1 LSFINIIDSDWLGFQ
16 GFTLAGHLMALFLR
30 TDFYWQEQV
39 SKYQHLPTHM
49 QMLCQSN
56 YVPMPL
62 KRFFATWLTW
72 ALNALFLLG
81 CSVGFSEPLTPQ
93 ALMHAQVTE
102 WAKKIQLFGGASFS
116 FAPMDP
122 RLKVQACERPL
133 DMDMPFASKET
144 VRVRCQT
151 GTPWQLYIRLLPAN
165 SLPETTA
172 VKPADAKEIS
182 HKQVVVGKLLLRRGT
197 VLTADMLSEI
207 EYSAQGLDPQAVSSI
222 RDLENA
228 EIIRDMPAG
237 TPLRSH
243 DVRRAVLVKQGQS
256 VLLTVTQGN
265 GFSITARVD
274 ALQDGKMGE
283 QIRLKNPES
292 GRILS
297 GVVTGPSAAKGI

>member
-1 LSFINIIDSDWLGFQ
+1 
-16 GFTLAGHLMALFLR
+16 
-30 TDFYWQEQV
+30 
-39 SKYQHLPTHM
+39 
-49 QMLCQSN
+49 
-56 YVPMPL
+56 
-62 KRFFATWLTW
+62 
-72 ALNALFLLG
+72 
-81 CSVGFSEPLTPQ
+81 
-93 ALMHAQVTE
+93 
-102 WAKKIQLFGGASFS
+102 
-116 FAPMDP
+116 MD
-122 RLKVQACERPL
+122 L
-133 DMDMPFASKET
+133 PFASKET

-151 GTPWQLYIRLLPAN
+151 DKPWQLYIRLLPA
-165 SLPETTA
+165 SSVPEATA
-172 VKPADAKEIS
+172 VKPTDAKEIS

-197 VLTADMLSEI
+197 LLTADMLSEI

>member
-1 LSFINIIDSDWLGFQ
+1 
-16 GFTLAGHLMALFLR
+16 MALFLR
-30 TDFYWQEQV
+30 AIFYWQEQV
-39 SKYQHLPTHM
+39 SKFQHLSSYM
-49 QMLCQSN
+49 QMLCQKNKGSTPFN
-56 YVPMPL
+56 
-62 KRFFATWLTW
+62 RFKTFSLVWLVS
-72 ALNALFLLG
+72 ALLFLSGSFAYAETL
-81 CSVGFSEPLTPQ
+81 SPQ
-93 ALMHAQVTE
+93 IQMQAQVSQWVKQTQ
-102 WAKKIQLFGGASFS
+102 QLSDSQFS
-116 FAPMDP
+116 FAPIDA
-122 RLKVQACERPL
+122 RLKVQACDRPL
-133 DMDMPFASKET
+133 EMDLPFASKET
-144 VRVRCQT
+144 VRVRCQSEK
-151 GTPWQLYIRLLPAN
+151 PWQLYVRIVLTSSSTITPIAH
-165 SLPETTA
+165 PT
-172 VKPADAKEIS
+172 DAKEIGR
-182 HKQVVVGKLLLRRGT
+182 KQVVVGKLLLRRGT
-197 VLTADMLSEI
+197 LLTADMLSEM

-297 GVVTGPSAAKGI
+297 GIVTGPNAAKGI

>member
-1 LSFINIIDSDWLGFQ
+1 
-16 GFTLAGHLMALFLR
+16 MALFLR
-30 TDFYWQEQV
+30 AIFHWQEQV
-39 SKYQHLPTHM
+39 SKFQHLSSYM
-49 QMLCQSN
+49 QMLCQKNKGSTPFN
-56 YVPMPL
+56 
-62 KRFFATWLTW
+62 RFKTFSLVWLVS
-72 ALNALFLLG
+72 ALLFLSGSFAYAETL
-81 CSVGFSEPLTPQ
+81 SPQ
-93 ALMHAQVTE
+93 IQMQAQVSQWVKQTQ
-102 WAKKIQLFGGASFS
+102 QLSDSQFS
-116 FAPMDP
+116 FAPIDA
-122 RLKVQACERPL
+122 RLKVQACDRPL
-133 DMDMPFASKET
+133 EMDLPFASKET
-144 VRVRCQT
+144 VRVRCQSEK
-151 GTPWQLYIRLLPAN
+151 PWQLYVRIVLTSSSTITPIAH
-165 SLPETTA
+165 PT
-172 VKPADAKEIS
+172 DAKEIGR
-182 HKQVVVGKLLLRRGT
+182 KQVVVGKLLLRRGT
-197 VLTADMLSEI
+197 LLTADMLSEM

-297 GVVTGPSAAKGI
+297 GIVTGPNAAKGI

>member
-1 LSFINIIDSDWLGFQ
+1 
-16 GFTLAGHLMALFLR
+16 MALFLR
-30 TDFYWQEQV
+30 TVFHWQDQV
-39 SKYQHLPTHM
+39 SKYQHLPTYM

-62 KRFFATWLTW
+62 KRYYALHLTW
-72 ALNALFLLG
+72 EVLALLLLA
-81 CSVGFSEPLTPQ
+81 CSVGFAQPLTPQ
-93 ALMHAQVTE
+93 VQMQAQVTE
-102 WAKKIQLFGGASFS
+102 WAKKTQLFGGAQFS
-116 FAPMDP
+116 FATMDS
-122 RLKVQACERPL
+122 RLKVQACARPL
-133 DMDMPFASKET
+133 EMDLPFASKET
-144 VRVRCQT
+144 VRVRCQAEK
-151 GTPWQLYIRLLPAN
+151 PWQLYIRLLPAS
-165 SLPETTA
+165 SLPEAVA
-172 VKPADAKEIS
+172 VKSADAKEIS

-197 VLTADMLSEI
+197 LLTADMLSEI

-237 TPLRSH
+237 TPLRGH

>member
-1 LSFINIIDSDWLGFQ
+1 
-16 GFTLAGHLMALFLR
+16 MALFLR
-30 TDFYWQEQV
+30 TSINWQEQV
-39 SKYQHLPTHM
+39 SKYQHLSTYT

-56 YVPMPL
+56 YVPMRL
-62 KRFFATWLTW
+62 KRIFPTGLIW
-72 ALNALFLLG
+72 ALNALIFLG

-93 ALMHAQVTE
+93 AQMHAQVTE
-102 WAKKIQLFGGASFS
+102 WANKTQLLGGTPFS
-116 FAPMDP
+116 FAPMDS

-133 DMDMPFASKET
+133 EMDLPFASKET

-151 GTPWQLYIRLLPAN
+151 DKPWQLYVRLLPAS
-165 SLPETTA
+165 SLPEA
-172 VKPADAKEIS
+172 VGGKPADAKEITR
-182 HKQVVVGKLLLRRGT
+182 KQVVVGKLLLRRGT
-197 VLTADMLSEI
+197 LLTADMLSEI
-207 EYSAQGLDPQAVSSI
+207 DYSSQGLDPQAVSSI

-265 GFSITARVD
+265 GFSITARGD
-274 ALQDGKMGE
+274 ALQGGKMGE

>member
-1 LSFINIIDSDWLGFQ
+1 
-16 GFTLAGHLMALFLR
+16 MALFLR
-30 TDFYWQEQV
+30 TSIHWQEQV
-39 SKYQHLPTHM
+39 SKYQHLPTYM

-56 YVPMPL
+56 YVLMPL
-62 KRFFATWLTW
+62 RRFSRHCLTW
-72 ALNALFLLG
+72 ALNGLFLLG
-81 CSVGFSEPLTPQ
+81 CSVGFSEPLTTQ
-93 ALMHAQVTE
+93 AQMQAQVTE
-102 WAKKIQLFGGASFS
+102 WAKKTQLLGGTPFS
-116 FAPMDP
+116 FAPMDS
-122 RLKVQACERPL
+122 RLKIQACERPL
-133 DMDMPFASKET
+133 EMDLPFASKET

-151 GTPWQLYIRLLPAN
+151 DKPWQLYIRLLPA
-165 SLPETTA
+165 SSVPEATP
-172 VKPADAKEIS
+172 VKVADAKEIS
-182 HKQVVVGKLLLRRGT
+182 HKQVVVGNLLLRRGT
-197 VLTADMLSEI
+197 LLTADMLSEI

-243 DVRRAVLVKQGQS
+243 DVRRAVLVKRGQS

>member
-1 LSFINIIDSDWLGFQ
+1 
-16 GFTLAGHLMALFLR
+16 MALFLR
-30 TDFYWQEQV
+30 TGFYWQEQV
-39 SKYQHLPTHM
+39 SKYQHLPSYM
-49 QMLCQSN
+49 QMLCQTTK
-56 YVPMPL
+56 VTTPF
-62 KRFFATWLTW
+62 KRFKTFALGWLMS
-72 ALNALFLLG
+72 ALVFLG
-81 CSVGFSEPLTPQ
+81 CSYAYSETLTPQ
-93 ALMHAQVTE
+93 MQMQAQVSQWVKQTQ
-102 WAKKIQLFGGASFS
+102 QLSDGQFS
-116 FAPMDP
+116 FAPMDA
-122 RLKVQACERPL
+122 RLKVQACDRPL
-133 DMDMPFASKET
+133 EMDLPFASKET

-151 GTPWQLYIRLLPAN
+151 EKPWQLYIRLILTNSSTVTPVAN
-165 SLPETTA
+165 PS
-172 VKPADAKEIS
+172 DAKEIGR
-182 HKQVVVGKLLLRRGT
+182 KQVVVGKWLLRRGT
-197 VLTADMLSEI
+197 LLTADMLSEM

-297 GVVTGPSAAKGI
+297 GIVTGPNAAKGI

>member
-1 LSFINIIDSDWLGFQ
+1 
-16 GFTLAGHLMALFLR
+16 
-30 TDFYWQEQV
+30 
-39 SKYQHLPTHM
+39 M
-49 QMLCQSN
+49 QMLCQKNKGSTPFN
-56 YVPMPL
+56 
-62 KRFFATWLTW
+62 RFKTFSLVWLVS
-72 ALNALFLLG
+72 ALLFLSGSFAYAETL
-81 CSVGFSEPLTPQ
+81 SPQ
-93 ALMHAQVTE
+93 IQMQAQVSQWVKQTQ
-102 WAKKIQLFGGASFS
+102 QLSDSQFS
-116 FAPMDP
+116 FAPIDA
-122 RLKVQACERPL
+122 RLKVQACDRPL
-133 DMDMPFASKET
+133 EMDLPFASKET
-144 VRVRCQT
+144 VRVRCQSEK
-151 GTPWQLYIRLLPAN
+151 PWQLYVRIVLSSSSTITPIAH
-165 SLPETTA
+165 PT
-172 VKPADAKEIS
+172 DAKEIGR
-182 HKQVVVGKLLLRRGT
+182 KQVVVGKLLLRRGT
-197 VLTADMLSEI
+197 LLTADMLSEM

-297 GVVTGPSAAKGI
+297 GIVTGPNAAKGI

>member
-1 LSFINIIDSDWLGFQ
+1 
-16 GFTLAGHLMALFLR
+16 
-30 TDFYWQEQV
+30 
-39 SKYQHLPTHM
+39 M

-62 KRFFATWLTW
+62 KRVSTHCLTW
-72 ALNALFLLG
+72 ALNAIFLLG
-81 CSVGFSEPLTPQ
+81 CSVGFSETLTPQ
-93 ALMHAQVTE
+93 AQMQAQVTE
-102 WAKKIQLFGGASFS
+102 WAKKTQLLGGTPFS

-122 RLKVQACERPL
+122 RLKVQACERAL
-133 DMDMPFASKET
+133 EMDLPFASKET

-151 GTPWQLYIRLLPAN
+151 DKPWQLYVRLLPAS
-165 SLPETTA
+165 SLPEA
-172 VKPADAKEIS
+172 VGVKPAEAKEITR
-182 HKQVVVGKLLLRRGT
+182 KQVVVGKLLLRRGT
-197 VLTADMLSEI
+197 LLTADMLSEI
-207 EYSAQGLDPQAVSSI
+207 DYSSQGLDPQAVSSI